1 MNPFST
7 YHIINA
13 EDIIKANIRPNYITE
28 DVRSLISTLDPI
40 LIINKPGLQKA
51 ENLHRQVIQKL
62 GAKSYTLD
70 LLKYFG
76 YRDNGRGNYVYQ
88 PISSSDE
95 VTARENAANEF
106 KRFYDDLK
114 KARDNT
120 LDGFEDYINY
130 SCTIPLPSYNHV
142 DNSDGNHNVKRNRI
156 HEPQQL
162 SQSWTSFRISSLPP
176 TMPNSTKV
184 KEGNDKTSDAIKS
197 FKKSIV
203 TRHGGLP
210 AHSFIR
216 RKLLLLLF
224 KQIYPESIEIGCD
237 DYIDSDIDRR
247 IGNLKQSDRNQDI
260 CSSDDVYYE
269 CLIRANFDEARALEM
284 LRSNRPNLK
293 PPPEPV
299 ISREPTTTTI
309 ENSLD
314 DIDKHWTA
322 INENIDENGAAQMLL
337 HEGDEWKNTTHLV
350 TAIIQLRQQHN
361 DEEINELILSKMF
374 RLIYSELSYII
385 RNLSTLKV
393 ELLAYALCKVSS
405 ETLQHLTMVDIRDII
420 KSCDNTHIRED
431 FQDNAIKSLSLECI
445 VCGDTFPRSRME
457 SMFLCDHICC
467 LTCTKQYYRITIK
480 EITDRQALNR
490 LTCVLEAHPLAED
503 NTKFFFQFLGTK
515 LNQWFTDER
524 LILDA
529 YHENL
534 FLATRDSQIKKC
546 GNQRCVGFFDINHNN
561 RIVLAQC
568 PHCRFDQCQQC
579 CRKWFPEHTGLTCEQ
594 YADWLRENDPD
605 DPEVQLTKYLNTA
618 GMICPNEQCKAIYE
632 YQAGGCE
639 HFTCRE
645 CHTEF
650 CRICSAL
657 FHNPKN
663 KSTHEIDVAEEL
675 AQKPVATG
683 LVCPVEDCKN
693 APSIACENRFCEPC
707 YKQFLCL
714 FIWRNEIEPWELYE
728 DNNLTQKLTNASI
741 AVPANTTRADL
752 IKLAQQHLTQFLGKP
767 KQIPRIR

>member
-1 MNPFST
+1 
-7 YHIINA
+7 
-13 EDIIKANIRPNYITE
+13 
-28 DVRSLISTLDPI
+28 
-40 LIINKPGLQKA
+40 
-51 ENLHRQVIQKL
+51 
-62 GAKSYTLD
+62 
-70 LLKYFG
+70 
-76 YRDNGRGNYVYQ
+76 
-88 PISSSDE
+88 
-95 VTARENAANEF
+95 
-106 KRFYDDLK
+106 
-114 KARDNT
+114 
-120 LDGFEDYINY
+120 
-130 SCTIPLPSYNHV
+130 
-142 DNSDGNHNVKRNRI
+142 
-156 HEPQQL
+156 
-162 SQSWTSFRISSLPP
+162 
-176 TMPNSTKV
+176 
-184 KEGNDKTSDAIKS
+184 
-197 FKKSIV
+197 
-203 TRHGGLP
+203 
-210 AHSFIR
+210 
-216 RKLLLLLF
+216 
-224 KQIYPESIEIGCD
+224 
-237 DYIDSDIDRR
+237 
-247 IGNLKQSDRNQDI
+247 
-260 CSSDDVYYE
+260 
-269 CLIRANFDEARALEM
+269 
-284 LRSNRPNLK
+284 
-293 PPPEPV
+293 
-299 ISREPTTTTI
+299 
-309 ENSLD
+309 
-314 DIDKHWTA
+314 
-322 INENIDENGAAQMLL
+322 
-337 HEGDEWKNTTHLV
+337 EWKNATHLV

-663 KSTHEIDVAEEL
+663 KSVCKRPNCGLKNSLHAHCYLNCFREIRDSSVDQITRLLATHDIDVAEEL

-714 FIWRNEIEPWELYE
+714 FIWRNEIEPW
-728 DNNLTQKLTNASI
+728 
-741 AVPANTTRADL
+741 
-752 IKLAQQHLTQFLGKP
+752 
-767 KQIPRIR
+767 